1 MANINKLGMARTI
14 SNDSRISVKK
24 SFFGLSQTAVYNPTG
39 STVEVFRND
48 YTAENGEKL
57 KQLLRCP
64 DDKLADLTK
73 RLSPIEHATMGPA
86 RLEGCM
92 SKDHLFVALQLF
104 GYSDFEYSP
113 LTDVRIY
120 EGMPA
125 ELISTII

>member
-1 MANINKLGMARTI
+1 MRKRTI
-14 SNDSRISVKK
+14 KQQQNGKYKQAGDGPNHLQRFTYISKE
-24 SFFGLSQTAVYNPTG
+24 LI
-39 STVEVFRND
+39 RND